1 MTNLIERLGVCSWSL
16 QPNGI
21 DALIRDL
28 QTLNLRRVQIDLDA
42 IRQNPASWANVTGN
56 FQKNK
61 IHCDSGMFRCVGE
74 DYSTRESIQQTGGV
88 VPDETW
94 QDTWEVAQAAA
105 KLAGELRLK
114 LVTFH
119 AGFIP
124 DDETDPIFEKLL
136 HRIRLVADVFGANG
150 VDIGLET
157 GQETAST
164 LQRFLTQLGRVNVG
178 VNFDPA
184 NMLILD
190 MGDPTDA
197 LEILRPWIRQCH
209 LKDGVRPSQS
219 GGKGA
224 EAVVGTGEVDW
235 PDFLS
240 ALRELNIPGGYF
252 FEREAGNSRLPD
264 IKAGRDFVIRSIE
277 RA

>member
-1 MTNLIERLGVCSWSL
+1 MTSLIDRLGVCSWSL

-28 QTLNLRRVQIDLDA
+28 QTLGIRRVQIDLDA
-42 IRQNPASWANVTGN
+42 IRQAPASWSNVLET
-56 FQKNK
+56 FHKNN

-74 DYSTRESIQQTGGV
+74 DYSTLESIRRTGGV

-94 QDTWEVAQAAA
+94 QDTWETAQAAA
-105 KLAGELRLK
+105 KRASELRLK
-114 LVTFH
+114 VVTFH

-124 DDETDPIFEKLL
+124 DEETDPVFEKLL
-136 HRIRLVADVFGANG
+136 HRIRLIADVFGANG
-150 VDIGLET
+150 VDVGLET

-190 MGDPTDA
+190 MGDPIDA

-209 LKDGVRPSQS
+209 IKDGVRPSHS
-219 GGKGA
+219 GGKGS

-235 PDFLS
+235 PDFLK
-240 ALRELNIPGGYF
+240 ALQQLNIPGGYF
-252 FEREAGNSRLPD
+252 IEREAGNSRLTD
-264 IKAGRDFVIRSIE
+264 IKIARDHVASFN
-277 RA
+277 